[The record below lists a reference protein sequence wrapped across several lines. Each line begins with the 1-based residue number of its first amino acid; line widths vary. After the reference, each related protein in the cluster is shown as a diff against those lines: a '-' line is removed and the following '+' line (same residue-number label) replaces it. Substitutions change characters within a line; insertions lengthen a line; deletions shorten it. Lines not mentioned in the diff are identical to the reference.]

1 MVAVPVTSTA
11 PTESAPGQTA
21 SSRPN
26 AAILLPAALVV
37 CGPSIFT
44 VYLAFRSGG
53 FFAGAP
59 AIVAVVL
66 AVALMLRL
74 TLAESPFEGFSPVIV
89 WAAVGLGCYA
99 VWTLL
104 SALWS
109 HAPAQA
115 LIAFDR
121 ALMYWLALVLFGS
134 FAWNRERILW
144 AVRILAAAMFV
155 VTVIA
160 LVTRVAPGIYSVP
173 PGFDDERLSY
183 PLSYWNA
190 LGIFIT
196 VPILLCAALA
206 SRREE
211 PIWSKALSAAAVPI
225 LVAGLY
231 FTFSRGAIGALAIGL
246 IVFVAVAGRRDMV
259 SAAIAIVPPA
269 VVALLLCLGTDVLS
283 TGHYASAAGVSEGH
297 TLAWELVACAVV
309 AGLLRF
315 ALRPLDRRLVAL
327 EIPRERLRAA
337 WAGIGVVALIVV
349 VVGAIAVDAPGK
361 ISEGYENFT
370 GSQGVES
377 SGGLQERLTSL
388 NNDDRISQ
396 WELAVEEFGDHPL
409 QGTGAGTY
417 ARVWAQEGTQAF
429 RIVNVHSLYLE
440 ALSELG
446 LPGLVFLVIGLVAIL
461 VGLTRRIRGPDRVVY
476 AALFAAGLTWALQA
490 GVDWDWE
497 MPATAFFLFGL
508 GGMAIAAAPGEGS
521 TWGPITMKRPVR
533 VALGI
538 GCLVLAVSPAL
549 VAISQGYLNS
559 AVRNLQA
566 GNCRSA
572 SSEALDAIHVLS
584 VRPEPYQVLG
594 FCDSRAGQHE
604 LAVSML
610 ETAVNRDKGEWE
622 SYYGLALVQ
631 AVAGVDPRPA
641 ARKAYELAPN
651 EPLAI
656 EGLQMFKTG
665 GPQEWK
671 RRALS
676 ARLPIQ

>member
-1 MVAVPVTSTA
+1 MVAVVVSTTA
-11 PTESAPGQTA
+11 PTPPASAAT
-21 SSRPN
+21 S
-26 AAILLPAALVV
+26 AAGRGRAALLLGALVV
-37 CGPSIFT
+37 CGPAIFT

-66 AVALMLRL
+66 AIALMLRL
-74 TLAESPFEGFSPVIV
+74 TLAESPFAGFSPPVV
-89 WAAVGLGCYA
+89 WAAIGLGAYA

-134 FAWNRERILW
+134 FAWSRERVVW
-144 AVRILAAAMFV
+144 AVRVLAAAMFA

-190 LGIFIT
+190 LGIFIA
-196 VPILLCAALA
+196 VPILLCAGLA

-231 FTFSRGAIGALAIGL
+231 FTFSRGAIGALFIGL
-246 IVFVAVAGRRDMV
+246 VVFVAVAGRRDMV
-259 SAAIAIVPPA
+259 SAAIAIIPTA
-269 VVALLLCLGTDVLS
+269 LVALLLCLGTDVLS
-283 TGHYASAAGVSEGH
+283 TGRYHSPAGVSEGH
-297 TLAWELVACAVV
+297 TLAWELLACALA
-309 AGLLRF
+309 AG
-315 ALRPLDRRLVAL
+315 ALRWALGPLDRRLVSL

-361 ISEGYENFT
+361 VSEGFESFA
-370 GSQGVES
+370 GRQGVNSE
-377 SGGLQERLTSL
+377 GGLQERLTSL
-388 NNDDRISQ
+388 NNDARIVQ
-396 WELAVEEFGDHPL
+396 WELALDKFGEHPL
-409 QGTGAGTY
+409 EGTGAGTY
-417 ARVWAQEGTQAF
+417 ARVWAQEGEPF

-446 LPGLVFLVIGLVAIL
+446 LPGLIFLVVGLVAIL
-461 VGLTRRIRGPDRVVY
+461 VGLARRIRGTERVVY
-476 AALFAAGLTWALQA
+476 GAIFAAGVTWALQA

-497 MPATAFFLFGL
+497 LPATAFFLFAL
-508 GGMAIAAAPGEGS
+508 GGMAIAAEPGTGRAWAPAAL
-521 TWGPITMKRPVR
+521 KRPVQ
-533 VALGI
+533 VALGL

-559 AVRNLQA
+559 AVRNLTA
-566 GNCRSA
+566 GDCAAA
-572 SSEALDAIHVLS
+572 SSDALHSIHVLS
-584 VRPEPYQVLG
+584 VRPDPYQVLG
-594 FCDSRAGQHE
+594 FCDSRTGQHE
-604 LAVSML
+604 LAVQML
-610 ETAVNRDKGEWE
+610 ETAVDRDTGEWE

-641 ARKAYELAPN
+641 SRKAFQLAPN

-656 EGLQMFKTG
+656 EGLEMFRTG
-665 GPQEWK
+665 TPQEWK

-676 ARLPIQ
+676 ARLPVS